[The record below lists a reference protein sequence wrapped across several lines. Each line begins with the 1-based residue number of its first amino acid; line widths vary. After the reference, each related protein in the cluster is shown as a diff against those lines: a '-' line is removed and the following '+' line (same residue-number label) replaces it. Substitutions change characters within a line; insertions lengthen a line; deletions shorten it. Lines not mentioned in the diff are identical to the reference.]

1 MNLAAGKGKQM
12 YTVSEILSCLD
23 EKKFEYVFQGDR
35 NDPVEGFSSLRNY
48 KEGTITWIR
57 DKRILGEAAVNN
69 IRCIVVQ
76 EGIEVDA
83 PNQIITKHS
92 KQVFFAVL
100 KEFWGKGNSGTGISE
115 DAYISPGVSIAE
127 GVSIGRN
134 CVLDGDISIGKGTV
148 IESNVVMM
156 NKVSIGSNCMIHSGC
171 VFGKD
176 GFGYAF
182 GEDGTPDKVEH
193 FGGVTIGNNVE
204 IGANVVVD
212 RGTIDDTCIGNDT
225 KIDSHSLIAHN
236 AVIGS
241 KTLILG
247 GIVVGGSCRIGDGS
261 YIAPGAMIKNQVAV
275 GSNSFVG
282 MGVTVNC
289 DMGDDE
295 VWLAGK
301 EQAMHMKNYKRF
313 L

>member
-1 MNLAAGKGKQM
+1 MI
-12 YTVSEILSCLD
+12 TVSEILNFLD
-23 EKKFEYVFQGDR
+23 KKNLEYDFKGDR
-35 NDPVEGFSSLRNY
+35 DDSIVGFSSLRNY
-48 KEGTITWIR
+48 KEGSITWVR
-57 DKRILGEAAVNN
+57 DKKILKEVSINK
-69 IRCIVVQ
+69 IRCAVVQ
-76 EGIEVDA
+76 DGVEINA
-83 PNQIITKHS
+83 SNQIITKHS

-100 KEFWGKGNSGTGISE
+100 KEFWGKENTGTGISE

-156 NKVSIGSNCMIHSGC
+156 NKVTIGSNCMIHSGC

-182 GEDGTPDKVEH
+182 GEDGTSVKVEH
-193 FGGVTIGNNVE
+193 FGGVSIGNNVE
-204 IGANVVVD
+204 VGANVVVD
-212 RGTIDDTCIGNDT
+212 RGTIDDTCIGNNT
-225 KIDSHSLIAHN
+225 KIDSHSLIGHN

-247 GIVVGGSCRIGDGS
+247 GVLIGGSCRIGDCS
-261 YIAPGAMIKNQVAV
+261 YIAPGVIIKNQVSV
-275 GSNSFVG
+275 GNNSFAG
-282 MGVTVNC
+282 MGVIVNNN
-289 DMGDDE
+289 MGNNE
-295 VWLAGK
+295 VWLSGK
-301 EQAMHMKNYKRF
+301 EKAMHLKNYKRF